1 MFFSTFDEV
10 VGGIM
15 DKSKSILVVD
25 DEAGIRFLLSEFLS
39 SKGFRVSMAKDG
51 QESLD
56 QLERDHFD
64 LVITDLNMPRLD
76 GISMLKKMEAAG
88 RKEKVIIMSGNLSDH
103 RLNNA
108 DISGVVPQLEKPF
121 MMNNFLNLVIAT
133 IANNEMA

>member
-10 VGGIM
+10 VGGTM

>member
-1 MFFSTFDEV
+1 M
-10 VGGIM
+10 
-15 DKSKSILVVD
+15 
-25 DEAGIRFLLSEFLS
+25 
-39 SKGFRVSMAKDG
+39 
-51 QESLD
+51 
-56 QLERDHFD
+56 ERDHFD